1 MVRVIARPA
10 VGGEIVADDQRLLM
24 ERDGLASRGMRLI

>member
-1 MVRVIARPA
+1 MVGVIARPA